1 MAQKSEQQALTQAQA
16 ASGTN
21 NIWWIMPSVIGRCLL
36 GIIFAYLHI
45 RMGGMP
51 VLHAAGLAAANI
63 AVFLATY
70 SIIRRIQPRQ
80 GDNSIKALI
89 LSIVVAIPVFALA
102 FIGLGYELS
111 YLADIGAMYI
121 LGAWIGSAE
130 AAERG

>member
-1 MAQKSEQQALTQAQA
+1 VAQKSEQQASTQAQA
-16 ASGTN
+16 AIGTHG
-21 NIWWIMPSVIGRCLL
+21 IWWIVPSVIGSCLL

-51 VLHAAGLAAANI
+51 IPQAVGLAAANI
-63 AVFLATY
+63 AVFLTIY
-70 SIIRRIQPRQ
+70 SILKRIQPNQ
-80 GDNSIKALI
+80 DDHSIVALV
-89 LSIVVAIPVFALA
+89 LSIVVAIPIFVLA

-130 AAERG
+130 AAERN